1 MKTKAEKTKQVEADE
16 LFAQVL
22 ISNNRRLIYSILS
35 IFLLANL
42 ATIAVKLAG
51 KGSAYLSFFSI
62 AIEFAVIIVILTVTF
77 IFARILRGKKLSS
90 FTTITGIMLCL
101 WVFQY
106 VIYGATELFAVN
118 YIALALSVFYFN
130 WKNTIYTLILILLAQ
145 TSLFI
150 MRPEM
155 IPGGPASNTIV
166 RYLVYVWVAIGAT
179 AGAEATK
186 KILQLAILKN
196 DEARKYSDD
205 LVVVAGKVVDSIS
218 VLKKQTGELHGVS
231 ETLRTISQDEAA
243 SLEEVS
249 ASTEELSAS
258 SESLSGIAKSLNTE
272 LDINRESVSDLEAVN
287 VKMQSDARQIYS
299 TLGEVAEYSKKSAQ
313 QIVNTKEEFNT
324 LKQKSTQ
331 MSNFIDIIN
340 DIADKVN
347 LLSLNA
353 AIEAARAGEYG
364 RGFAVVADE
373 ISKLADAT
381 TMNSKEIARIISE
394 NHTLIDNSSAV
405 IDTSVGMINN
415 MNSAVVKIKDEIGGV
430 ATLMEDIDRAIMV
443 IKKLNDRI
451 HDSSRIIEDSTSEQ
465 KLSTD
470 ELSKTTYHISMG
482 SQKIVEI
489 SNLIYEAIGVIN
501 FTAEKLDE
509 LSSGMVSNG

>member
-1 MKTKAEKTKQVEADE
+1 MNKKPDKTIRLEKNE
-16 LFAQVL
+16 LFSEVL

-35 IFLLANL
+35 IFLLANA
-42 ATIAVKLAG
+42 ATIAIKLTG
-51 KGSAYLSFFSI
+51 KGSAYLSFYSI
-62 AIEFAVIIVILTVTF
+62 FIEFAIIIAILSVSLLL
-77 IFARILRGKKLSS
+77 ARFYRGRKISS
-90 FTTITGIMLCL
+90 YTTITGIMLCL

-130 WKNTIYTLILILLAQ
+130 WKNSIYTLTLILLAQ

-150 MRPEM
+150 MRPEL
-155 IPGGPASNTIV
+155 IPGGPASNVIV
-166 RYLVYVWVAIGAT
+166 RFLVYIWVAIGAIT
-179 AGAEATK
+179 GAEATK
-186 KILQLAILKN
+186 KILQLAIIKN
-196 DEARKYSDD
+196 EEARKNSDN
-205 LVVVAGKVVDSIS
+205 LQVVAGEVLGSIA
-218 VLKKQTGELHGVS
+218 VLKNQTGELHEVS
-231 ETLRTISQDEAA
+231 ETLKTISQDEAA

-258 SESLSGIAKSLNTE
+258 SDSLSGIAKSLNSE
-272 LDINRESVSDLEAVN
+272 LDINMESVSDLEKVN
-287 VKMQSDARQIYS
+287 IKMQNDARQIYS
-299 TLGEVAEYSKKSAQ
+299 TLGEVADYSKKSSE

-324 LKQKSTQ
+324 LKQKSIQ

-394 NHTLIDNSSAV
+394 NHTLIDNSSSV
-405 IDTSVGMINN
+405 IDKSVGMIND
-415 MNSAVVKIKDEIGGV
+415 MNSSVEKIKEEISGV
-430 ATLMEDIDRAIMV
+430 ATLMEDIDRTIMV
-443 IKKLNDRI
+443 IKKLNERV
-451 HDSSRIIEDSTSEQ
+451 HDSSRIIENSTSEQ

-489 SNLIYEAIGVIN
+489 SNLIYDAIGVIN
-501 FTAEKLDE
+501 FTAEKLDD
-509 LSSGMVSNG
+509 LSSGMVKGS

>member
-324 LKQKSTQ
+324 LK
-331 MSNFIDIIN
+331 
-340 DIADKVN
+340 
-347 LLSLNA
+347 
-353 AIEAARAGEYG
+353 
-364 RGFAVVADE
+364 
-373 ISKLADAT
+373 
-381 TMNSKEIARIISE
+381 
-394 NHTLIDNSSAV
+394 
-405 IDTSVGMINN
+405 
-415 MNSAVVKIKDEIGGV
+415 
-430 ATLMEDIDRAIMV
+430 
-443 IKKLNDRI
+443 
-451 HDSSRIIEDSTSEQ
+451 
-465 KLSTD
+465 
-470 ELSKTTYHISMG
+470 
-482 SQKIVEI
+482 
-489 SNLIYEAIGVIN
+489 
-501 FTAEKLDE
+501 
-509 LSSGMVSNG
+509 

>member
-1 MKTKAEKTKQVEADE
+1 
-16 LFAQVL
+16 
-22 ISNNRRLIYSILS
+22 
-35 IFLLANL
+35 
-42 ATIAVKLAG
+42 
-51 KGSAYLSFFSI
+51 
-62 AIEFAVIIVILTVTF
+62 
-77 IFARILRGKKLSS
+77 
-90 FTTITGIMLCL
+90 
-101 WVFQY
+101 
-106 VIYGATELFAVN
+106 
-118 YIALALSVFYFN
+118 
-130 WKNTIYTLILILLAQ
+130 
-145 TSLFI
+145 
-150 MRPEM
+150 
-155 IPGGPASNTIV
+155 
-166 RYLVYVWVAIGAT
+166 
-179 AGAEATK
+179 
-186 KILQLAILKN
+186 
-196 DEARKYSDD
+196 
-205 LVVVAGKVVDSIS
+205 
-218 VLKKQTGELHGVS
+218 
-231 ETLRTISQDEAA
+231 
-243 SLEEVS
+243 
-249 ASTEELSAS
+249 
-258 SESLSGIAKSLNTE
+258 
-272 LDINRESVSDLEAVN
+272 
-287 VKMQSDARQIYS
+287 
-299 TLGEVAEYSKKSAQ
+299 
-313 QIVNTKEEFNT
+313 
-324 LKQKSTQ
+324 

-430 ATLMEDIDRAIMV
+430 ATLMEDIDRTIMV